1 MSAPTAPATT
11 AGVPGA
17 GSSDGLAGL
26 AGRFAKTEAGRHEIR
41 QRALPLSRPAR
52 NLLLIIDPGR
62 SATEWLGLVQGCDRA
77 ALQALQDAGL
87 VAAAVA
93 APVAGLVADRG
104 PAGVAATGTPGPY
117 AAPAASTASTAP
129 SAQPRPGATAAP
141 PRMSLAQALEHRS
154 YKALYDRI
162 TAEARPRLGLIK
174 GYKMI
179 LEVERCSGPPDIRAL
194 AQRFVD
200 LVRDLHGDAAGMA
213 LAQVLIAP
221 E

>member
-1 MSAPTAPATT
+1 MTDPTARPPA
-11 AGVPGA
+11 AGLPGA
-17 GSSDGLAGL
+17 GASDGL

-52 NLLLIIDPGR
+52 NLLLIIDASRTG
-62 SATEWLGLVQGCDRA
+62 AEWLALVQGCDLA
-77 ALQALQDAGL
+77 ALQALFDAGL
-87 VAAAVA
+87 IAGTVPAGLGAIGAAGAAGTTGAAGATGATGAAVA
-93 APVAGLVADRG
+93 AVAGGA
-104 PAGVAATGTPGPY
+104 PGVD
-117 AAPAASTASTAP
+117 P
-129 SAQPRPGATAAP
+129 SASAP

-179 LEVERCSGPPDIRAL
+179 LEVERCAGPAEIRAL

-200 LVRDLHGDAAGMA
+200 QVRDLQGDAAGMA

>member
-1 MSAPTAPATT
+1 MSGPSGRGPPA
-11 AGVPGA
+11 ALPDD
-17 GSSDGLAGL
+17 GSGDGSVEGL
-26 AGRFAKTEAGRHEIR
+26 TGRYTKTEAGRAEIR

-62 SATEWLGLVQGCDRA
+62 SAADWLGLVQGCDRA
-77 ALQALQDAGL
+77 ALQALRDAGL
-87 VAAAVA
+87 VA
-93 APVAGLVADRG
+93 DTG
-104 PAGVAATGTPGPY
+104 PAALG
-117 AAPAASTASTAP
+117 APAAAGLPAALPLRGAAP
-129 SAQPRPGATAAP
+129 AP

-174 GYKMI
+174 GLKLI
-179 LEVERCSGPPDIRAL
+179 LELERCSGPAEVRAL

-200 LVRDLHGDAAGMA
+200 QLRAIDGDVAGMA